1 MSCKKIQKMD
11 NKKPKYKKIT
21 SELKDLLRVAY
32 VQGEVDPQGFRRV
45 ATIENLADEHD
56 LSVNTLYKLA
66 QRENWK
72 LEQEQFQKKYQEK
85 LDNQR
90 AKEFALESK
99 KFDSACLNIAK
110 ALIAR
115 VGTNIRDAQ
124 NQNTKEFTPQQLDSL
139 AGAAMKIQKFA
150 KIALGESTEQ
160 ININANIQ
168 EADAFREAMELLDT
182 VAEQRREANDSSVH

>member
-1 MSCKKIQKMD
+1 MA

-21 SELKDLLRVAY
+21 SELKELLRVAY

-182 VAEQRREANDSSVH
+182 VAEQRREADDSSVH